1 MEEIAT
7 QETYKSYMVFFI
19 GQLFS
24 LLGSLVVFF
33 VIFIWIWDVTGS
45 AIMLSIANFI
55 FLIPTLVIFP
65 FAGVISD
72 RYDRKKI
79 ILVSDSLQALFTTI
93 MALFFIFDFTIV
105 WVVFLFLGLRSVCQ
119 GFHMPTISAI
129 VPSMIPRDKLSRIN
143 GVRFMFLG
151 IVQFIG
157 PAVGA
162 TLLFLFPIKY
172 ILWIDVITFFIAL
185 FPLIKLKAPRIQ
197 RDNTEEERNSFGREI
212 TEGLRI
218 IRTIP
223 GLFVIILLAMLLMLL
238 SQPSMTLAPMFI
250 KSIHGGNDFTLALN
264 NMILQGGMIVGSVV
278 VSIKKH
284 WKNKIRT
291 LFIGIMLINIGYLIY
306 AIAPIGIFIMIQVGL
321 LIMGLIMPIIDVIV
335 MTVIQTTVPLDKM
348 GRVSSILNL
357 LMMIATPIGAILA
370 GPLSLVMGVSNL
382 YIICAITSIVVT
394 AIPYM
399 SKGIRQI
406 DYDKPILSSIE

>member
-1 MEEIAT
+1 
-7 QETYKSYMVFFI
+7 
-19 GQLFS
+19 
-24 LLGSLVVFF
+24 
-33 VIFIWIWDVTGS
+33 
-45 AIMLSIANFI
+45 
-55 FLIPTLVIFP
+55 
-65 FAGVISD
+65 
-72 RYDRKKI
+72 
-79 ILVSDSLQALFTTI
+79 
-93 MALFFIFDFTIV
+93 
-105 WVVFLFLGLRSVCQ
+105 
-119 GFHMPTISAI
+119 MPTISAI